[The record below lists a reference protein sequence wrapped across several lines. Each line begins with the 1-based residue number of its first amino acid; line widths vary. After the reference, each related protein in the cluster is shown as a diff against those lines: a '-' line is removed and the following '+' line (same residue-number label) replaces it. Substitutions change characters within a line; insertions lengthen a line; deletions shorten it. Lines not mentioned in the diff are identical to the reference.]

1 MELFD
6 NNMSFL
12 EFKGRFSTD
21 DICYNYLES
30 FYWHKRIVSP
40 YHKRA
45 QVSQVQKNVYKCK
58 NTGKMF
64 TVRTN
69 TLFDD
74 EVSLKLWFNALYILI
89 KDPDIPVEHLG
100 GLLGIDTPS
109 AEYFKLRIEDYYYN

>member
-12 EFKGRFSTD
+12 EFKKTFSTED
-21 DICYNYLES
+21 VCYSYLES
-30 FYWHKRIVSP
+30 IYWSKRVVSP

-100 GLLGIDTPS
+100 GLLGIDTAS
-109 AEYFKLRIEDYYYN
+109 AEYFRLRIEDYSKS